1 MMSQTNKWRSCNEV
15 CRKIRKSTQF
25 RWERETAN
33 FREKN
38 RPSTTVK
45 FESSLLDSFSAQSW
59 IRKQVIIYKPL
70 FHLTCTR
77 YNRWQEEKLIRVLL
91 YLLKHKRALSNL
103 KLSFYLIFQ
112 DNTSCIFVNIF
123 VSSMMIYCSS
133 CIDFWTWNRASWSI
147 VLPRRRIHTP
157 SSDNESSQWW
167 ISQLWER
174 NINRKI
180 LGKIINR
187 NA

>member
-91 YLLKHKRALSNL
+91 YLLKHKRAPSNL
-103 KLSFYLIFQ
+103 KLLFYLIFQ
-112 DNTSCIFVNIF
+112 DNTSCIFVNNLHHCISLCLAWWFIVVLVSIF
-123 VSSMMIYCSS
+123 ELG
-133 CIDFWTWNRASWSI
+133 I
-147 VLPRRRIHTP
+147 VLLEASCCRAVAFTHLLLTTRVPNDGSRSCGRET
-157 SSDNESSQWW
+157 STEKS
-167 ISQLWER
+167 
-174 NINRKI
+174 
-180 LGKIINR
+180 
-187 NA
+187 